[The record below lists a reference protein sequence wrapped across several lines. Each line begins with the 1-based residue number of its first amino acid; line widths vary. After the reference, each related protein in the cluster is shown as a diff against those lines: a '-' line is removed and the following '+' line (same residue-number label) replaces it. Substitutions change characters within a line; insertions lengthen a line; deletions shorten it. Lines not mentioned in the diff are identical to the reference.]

1 MNILSLLIGILG
13 LSTNNVLLINK
24 TGLKIVRIEIAGRR
38 FEEVTSKVDEILI
51 RVTPE
56 KHDMLIVFKGGAD
69 VRWPAFDFKNVHE
82 VIFYRTH
89 EYEIRARS
97 E

>member
-1 MNILSLLIGILG
+1 MLG
-13 LSTNNVLLINK
+13 LSSNNVLMVNQ
-24 TGLKIVRIEIAGRR
+24 TGLKIVRIEIDGRR
-38 FEEVTSKVDEILI
+38 FEEVNDKLDQILI

-56 KHDMLIVFKGGAD
+56 KHDMIVVFKGGAD
-69 VRWPAFDFKNVHE
+69 IRWPAFDFKNVHE